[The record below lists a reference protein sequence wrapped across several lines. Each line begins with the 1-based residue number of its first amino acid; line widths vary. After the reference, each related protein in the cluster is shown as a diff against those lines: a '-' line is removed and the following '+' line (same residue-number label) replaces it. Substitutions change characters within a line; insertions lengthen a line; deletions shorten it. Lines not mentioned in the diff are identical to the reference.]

1 MLLERILDPRVGKLR
16 DVAQSRP
23 SAAVEGDEYAVGL
36 DPSHGAHLDAALLH
50 GRVVVH
56 RGPARGGVLPVGTQG
71 HLRATRG
78 DVDGH
83 HDAVHEFPLWKFS
96 DGLRDERIR
105 EVAHLDPRVHGP
117 GDCDEAPSLVHLLD
131 KAGDFRARRE
141 LRDGRDRPFDLP
153 GFRLERGCLHGEV
166 HLAALADAQHPNL
179 HSLADG
185 MKLPGLGSR
194 VIRDVRD
201 VDAAV
206 LPGVELH
213 EHAAAA
219 GRNLGDDTRNLGA
232 GNHGSLVHRSKR
244 HDNLLPRDVGV
255 KRGHRNA
262 LTDGEP

>member
-1 MLLERILDPRVGKLR
+1 
-16 DVAQSRP
+16 
-23 SAAVEGDEYAVGL
+23 
-36 DPSHGAHLDAALLH
+36 
-50 GRVVVH
+50 
-56 RGPARGGVLPVGTQG
+56 
-71 HLRATRG
+71 
-78 DVDGH
+78 
-83 HDAVHEFPLWKFS
+83 
-96 DGLRDERIR
+96 
-105 EVAHLDPRVHGP
+105 
-117 GDCDEAPSLVHLLD
+117 
-131 KAGDFRARRE
+131 
-141 LRDGRDRPFDLP
+141 
-153 GFRLERGCLHGEV
+153 
-166 HLAALADAQHPNL
+166 
-179 HSLADG
+179 

-262 LTDGEP
+262 LADGEP